1 MLYRPLED
9 YIYFLVFTGVGAV
22 FLVILFVLSRQLR
35 PNKPDNA
42 KLSTYEC
49 GMDPVGDS
57 WIQFRIRYYIFA
69 LLFVLFDIETVFLF
83 AIATVY
89 RQLGLIALLEVFIFV
104 GSLVV
109 GLAYAWRKGV
119 LEWT

>member
-1 MLYRPLED
+1 MLYQQLED
-9 YIYFLVFTGVGAV
+9 YIYFLVFTGVGAA
-22 FLVILFVLSRQLR
+22 FLLLLFVLSKQLR
-35 PNKPDNA
+35 PNKPDSI

-49 GMDPVGDS
+49 GMTPVGDS

-69 LLFVLFDIETVFLF
+69 LLFLLFDIETVFLF

-89 RQLGLIALLEVFIFV
+89 RQLGFVAFLEVLIFV

-109 GLAYAWRKGV
+109 GLAYAWRKGM
-119 LEWT
+119 LEWI

>member
-35 PNKPDNA
+35 PNKPDNT

-89 RQLGLIALLEVFIFV
+89 RQLGVIALLEVFIFV

-119 LEWT
+119 LEWI

>member
-1 MLYRPLED
+1 MLYQQLED
-9 YIYFLVFTGVGAV
+9 YVYFLVFTGVGIG
-22 FLVILFVLSRQLR
+22 FLVVLFLFSRLIR
-35 PNKPDNA
+35 PNKPNSA

-49 GMDPVGDS
+49 GMEPVGDC
-57 WIQFRIRYYIFA
+57 WVQFRIRYYIFA

-89 RQLGLIALLEVFIFV
+89 RELGVAALLEVLIFV